1 MGILHAH
8 LWEQISALL
17 VCRLLVLFGQTMWL
31 GKGENMK
38 NKTIMMMGMAA
49 VLALSGCQNGVV
61 ATPFGDYGV
70 KSRDG
75 NRVTIGF
82 INKKTPQFGGNAKAQ
97 TQAGKPKI
105 VMPKGFQGHWVTT
118 TYSKKPAQACK
129 DDYLSDDAVNLNID
143 ANNNYMSLTFYEEGG
158 DAHWLNMQQISETQV
173 AGTVSYLFQG
183 QGDEN
188 PQPETI
194 AVRMTLKNGGKQL
207 AVHNWDEENKTS
219 LYVLCSRTPQVYQ

>member
-1 MGILHAH
+1 
-8 LWEQISALL
+8 
-17 VCRLLVLFGQTMWL
+17 
-31 GKGENMK
+31 MK
-38 NKTIMMMGMAA
+38 NTITVTMGMAA

-82 INKKTPQFGGNAKAQ
+82 MNKKSPSVGGNANTTAQ
-97 TQAGKPKI
+97 AAKPKI
-105 VMPKGFQGHWVTT
+105 VMPKGFQGHWVAT
-118 TYSKKPAQACK
+118 TYSKNSAKACK
-129 DDYLSDDAVNLNID
+129 DDYLSDDAVHLSID
-143 ANNNYMSLTFYEEGG
+143 ANHNRMGLNFYEEGG

-173 AGTVSYLFQG
+173 AGTVSYLFEG

-188 PQPETI
+188 PQPEAI